1 MDKHEINFKLD
12 PKSAS
17 VLTIAILSFHA
28 KVHQMLQIETLTNRE
43 DHLDWLKRLRQ
54 MQSDLREAII
64 QAHREGGTS

>member
-1 MDKHEINFKLD
+1 MDKHEINLKLD
-12 PKSAS
+12 PESAS
-17 VLTIAILSFHA
+17 VLTLALGFYQA
-28 KVHQMLQIETLTNRE
+28 RVRQMLEIKNLSTRE